1 MLTVFPISNRVTDQ
15 VIMINSV
22 ITIII
27 NNIIISITV
36 IFAVFI
42 ADEEDEGREAYLCA
56 SFNHA
61 SREADYNILE
71 RVLGGHFYYFF
82 NLRKS
87 IKQFSTFKIYRA
99 ISRI

>member
-1 MLTVFPISNRVTDQ
+1 MRTQANGGAGLGRHSSQLLVLPVFYQ

-22 ITIII
+22 FTIII

-56 SFNHA
+56 S
-61 SREADYNILE
+61 
-71 RVLGGHFYYFF
+71 
-82 NLRKS
+82 
-87 IKQFSTFKIYRA
+87 
-99 ISRI
+99 

>member
-22 ITIII
+22 FTIII
-27 NNIIISITV
+27 NNIIISITI

-56 SFNHA
+56 SWTISAATPTTIF
-61 SREADYNILE
+61 SSECQVGIFIIFLIWE
-71 RVLGGHFYYFF
+71 
-82 NLRKS
+82 NLSNSFQHLKS
-87 IKQFSTFKIYRA
+87 IEQYLV
-99 ISRI
+99 

>member
-1 MLTVFPISNRVTDQ
+1 MLHVFPISNRVTDQ

-22 ITIII
+22 FTIII

-56 SFNHA
+56 S
-61 SREADYNILE
+61 
-71 RVLGGHFYYFF
+71 
-82 NLRKS
+82 
-87 IKQFSTFKIYRA
+87 
-99 ISRI
+99 